1 MSHQIKEDELFNFVT
16 TSRLA
21 SSTSPSKH
29 GGKVLFIEN
38 KVTNTSINSHI
49 VVTLGYGSKCIRKYV
64 GNSIKMA
71 IKIYNSL

>member
-1 MSHQIKEDELFNFVT
+1 MNYQIKEDELFDFVT

-21 SSTSPSKH
+21 SSTGN

-38 KVTNTSINSHI
+38 KVTNTSIESHI
-49 VVTLGYGSKCIRKYV
+49 VVTQGYGAKCIRKYV
-64 GNSIKMA
+64 GHSIKMA